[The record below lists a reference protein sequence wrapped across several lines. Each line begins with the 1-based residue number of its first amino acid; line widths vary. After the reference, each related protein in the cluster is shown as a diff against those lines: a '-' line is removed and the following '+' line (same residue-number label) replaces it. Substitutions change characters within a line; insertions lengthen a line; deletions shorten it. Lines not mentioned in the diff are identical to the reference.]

1 MYLRKSKPLV
11 EKKTKKKNIEKKS
24 FFLSRFMAWKSRAQ
38 PVRQSCLLFTSCLC
52 WPFLWSS
59 TFGHIQFSSPIKANS
74 ESSFQRVFLL
84 PRLFSFCCISIYL
97 CQLCSSWEE
106 KLSWGDRWEIKR
118 AWPEKPE
125 SNRQNVSQGVTAW
138 NEFKTRHEIKY

>member
-1 MYLRKSKPLV
+1 MRFKLLASTATSFSVISLYFDWLLVANLPLV
-11 EKKTKKKNIEKKS
+11 SEKIKAASREKDKKKNIEKKS
-24 FFLSRFMAWKSRAQ
+24 FFLSRFMAWKSQAQ

-59 TFGHIQFSSPIKANS
+59 TYGHIQFSANTTPSPIKANS

-97 CQLCSSWEE
+97 CQLCSS
-106 KLSWGDRWEIKR
+106 
-118 AWPEKPE
+118 
-125 SNRQNVSQGVTAW
+125 
-138 NEFKTRHEIKY
+138 